1 MVMADDIR
9 MEVRS
14 DPRLLGSVRNAV
26 RGWVEAHDV
35 DPEAIDSIVL
45 AIDEA
50 CSNAIR
56 HSYEGRC
63 EHVVELKLRAEETF
77 LEFMVCDQGH
87 PCPPDRVQRRPLEAP
102 DAEELEPG
110 GLGVQLMYEV
120 FDNVRFS
127 SPESGGNCVLMRLN
141 IPKRG

>member
-1 MVMADDIR
+1 MVHDIH

-14 DPRLLGSVRNAV
+14 DPRLLGSIRNAV
-26 RGWVEAHDV
+26 RGWVEAHGIASELV
-35 DPEAIDSIVL
+35 DNVVL

-63 EHVVELKLRAEETF
+63 EHTLELTLRAEEEC
-77 LEFMVCDQGH
+77 LEFQVCDHGL
-87 PCPPDRVQRRPLEAP
+87 PCPPDRVQRRSLSAP
-102 DAEELEPG
+102 DEEDLKPG

-120 FDNVRFS
+120 FDEVRFAAA
-127 SPESGGNCVLMRLN
+127 EGGGNCVMMRL
-141 IPKRG
+141 KRAR

>member
-1 MVMADDIR
+1 MADDIR

-26 RGWVEAHDV
+26 RGWIEAHDIG
-35 DPEAIDSIVL
+35 PEAVDDIVL
-45 AIDEA
+45 AIDDA

-63 EHVVELKLRAEETF
+63 EHIVELTLRAEETC
-77 LEFMVCDQGH
+77 LEIEVCDHGI
-87 PCPPDRVQRRPLEAP
+87 PCPHDRVQRRSLETP
-102 DAEELEPG
+102 DAEDLQPG

-120 FDNVRFS
+120 FDDVRFS
-127 SPESGGNCVLMRLN
+127 SPEGGGNCVLMRLN
-141 IPKRG
+141 RPK